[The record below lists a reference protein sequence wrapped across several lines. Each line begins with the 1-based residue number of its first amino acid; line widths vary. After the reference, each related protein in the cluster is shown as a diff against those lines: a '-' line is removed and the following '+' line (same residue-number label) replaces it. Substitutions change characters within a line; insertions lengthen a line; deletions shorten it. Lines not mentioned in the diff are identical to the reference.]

1 MMIMVSMSVVL
12 PAEWKGLLIAARGGQ
27 NNNVPAVRRV
37 CIWIWIPYHHLP
49 ALSKLKRLLTEKK
62 KKEEE
67 IWTQTLKMYVHSDK
81 TMWRLSKDV
90 PKREALEETKPVN
103 ILVLNF

>member
-1 MMIMVSMSVVL
+1 M
-12 PAEWKGLLIAARGGQ
+12 
-27 NNNVPAVRRV
+27 
-37 CIWIWIPYHHLP
+37 
-49 ALSKLKRLLTEKK
+49 EKK

>member
-1 MMIMVSMSVVL
+1 MVSMSVVL
-12 PAEWKGLLIAARGGQ
+12 PAEWKGLIIAARGGQ

-37 CIWIWIPYHHLP
+37 CIWI
-49 ALSKLKRLLTEKK
+49 LSPLSPLTSFVQIKKVTYRKK
-62 KKEEE
+62 KKKEEEE
-67 IWTQTLKMYVHSDK
+67 IWTQTLKMYVHSGK

-90 PKREALEETKPVN
+90 PRREALEETKPVN